1 MEPSGAGQPALSTY
15 ILLAVSLF
23 LNALANFTIKLAVQ
37 GRQLLPDRSQPL
49 EALKGL
55 ALNPILWLGVLL
67 FGLALLGYS
76 AVLSRMNLST
86 AYPVMAGGGFLL
98 VFVLSAL
105 FLREA
110 ITPLQLAGALCII
123 LGIWLLLR

>member
-1 MEPSGAGQPALSTY
+1 MESGGAGQAAFSTY

-37 GRQLLPDRSQPL
+37 GRQLLPDGAQPL
-49 EALKGL
+49 KAVKGL
-55 ALNPILWLGVLL
+55 VWNPTLWLGVLL

-76 AVLSRMNLST
+76 AVLSRMSLST

-98 VFVLSAL
+98 VFLLSAI
-105 FLREA
+105 FLKEA

>member
-1 MEPSGAGQPALSTY
+1 MEPSGTGQPALSTY

-37 GRQLLPDRSQPL
+37 GRQLLPDGAQPL
-49 EALKGL
+49 ESLKGL
-55 ALNPILWLGVLL
+55 IINPLLWIGVLL

-76 AVLSRMNLST
+76 AVLGRMSLST

-98 VFVLSAL
+98 VFVLSAF
-105 FLREA
+105 FLKEA
-110 ITPLQLAGALCII
+110 ITPLKLAGAFCII